1 MAKKK
6 RTNNLTQ
13 IVTAAAVLL
22 GLVAIAM
29 IFVPTIGVKD
39 SDTTY
44 TGMQLAFGYSVTKSV
59 AGLSA
64 TLTYF
69 EFSFMSLLTYIL
81 ALAGTVV
88 ALMGLI
94 KNSFASGLFR
104 IIAAA
109 CFIVSGVF
117 FFMAVNFCVPGKDI
131 SSLVSLVGGNIK
143 NSLILAVGA
152 YIGGITAIIAGVCEL
167 LSVFVFNK

>member
-39 SDTTY
+39 SETTF
-44 TGMQLAFGYSVTKSV
+44 TGLQLAFGYSESKGSVVTLTV
-59 AGLSA
+59 
-64 TLTYF
+64 TYF

-109 CFIVSGVF
+109 CFIISGVF

>member
-29 IFVPTIGVKD
+29 IFVPTVTVKGIIN
-39 SDTTY
+39 TY
-44 TGMQLAFGYSVTKSV
+44 TFTGLNLAFGCNLENTST
-59 AGLSA
+59 AI
-64 TLTYF
+64 F
-69 EFSFMSLLTYIL
+69 EFSFMNLLTYIL

-117 FFMAVNFCVPGKDI
+117 FFMSLNFCIPNTTATEAFKLIGDI
-131 SSLVSLVGGNIK
+131 KSNGV
-143 NSLILAVGA
+143 LAVGA

>member
-29 IFVPTIGVKD
+29 IFVPTVTVKGIIN
-39 SDTTY
+39 TY
-44 TGMQLAFGYSVTKSV
+44 TFTGLNLAFGCNLENTST
-59 AGLSA
+59 AI
-64 TLTYF
+64 F
-69 EFSFMSLLTYIL
+69 EFSFMNLLTYIL

-117 FFMAVNFCVPGKDI
+117 FFMSLNFCIPNTTATEAFKLIGDI
-131 SSLVSLVGGNIK
+131 KSNGV
-143 NSLILAVGA
+143 LAVGA
-152 YIGGITAIIAGVCEL
+152 YIGGITTIIAGVCEL

>member
-6 RTNNLTQ
+6 RTNSLTQ

-29 IFVPTIGVKD
+29 IFVPTIGIKD
-39 SDTTY
+39 SETTF
-44 TGMQLAFGYSVTKSV
+44 TGLQLAFGYTKSV
-59 AGLSA
+59 KVGLA
-64 TLTYF
+64 AITVTYF
-69 EFSFMSLLTYIL
+69 EFSFMNLLTYIL

-109 CFIVSGVF
+109 CFIISGVF
-117 FFMAVNFCVPGKDI
+117 FFMSLNFCIPNTTATEAFKLIGDI
-131 SSLVSLVGGNIK
+131 KSNGV
-143 NSLILAVGA
+143 LAIGA

>member
-6 RTNNLTQ
+6 RTNSLTQ

-39 SDTTY
+39 ADTTY

-81 ALAGTVV
+81 ALAGTIV

-94 KNSFASGLFR
+94 KNKFASGLFR

-117 FFMAVNFCVPGKDI
+117 FFMSLNFCIPNTTATEAFKLIGDI
-131 SSLVSLVGGNIK
+131 KSNGV
-143 NSLILAVGA
+143 LAVGA
-152 YIGGITAIIAGVCEL
+152 YIGGITTIIAGVCEL

>member
-1 MAKKK
+1 MAKRKG
-6 RTNNLTQ
+6 TNLTQ

-22 GLVAIAM
+22 GIVAIAM

-44 TGMQLAFGYSVTKSV
+44 TGMQLAFGYSVTKS
-59 AGLSA
+59 ALGLSA

-109 CFIVSGVF
+109 CFIISGVF
-117 FFMAVNFCVPGKDI
+117 FFMAVNFCAPGNDI
-131 SSLVSLVGGNIK
+131 SSAVSFLGGNVK
-143 NSLILAVGA
+143 NSLVLAVGA

>member
-29 IFVPTIGVKD
+29 IFVPTVTVKGIIN
-39 SDTTY
+39 TY
-44 TGMQLAFGYSVTKSV
+44 TFTGLNLAFGCNLENTST
-59 AGLSA
+59 AI
-64 TLTYF
+64 F
-69 EFSFMSLLTYIL
+69 EFSFMNLLTDIL

-117 FFMAVNFCVPGKDI
+117 FFMSLNFCIPNTTATEAFKLIGDI
-131 SSLVSLVGGNIK
+131 KSNGV
-143 NSLILAVGA
+143 LAVGA

>member
-6 RTNNLTQ
+6 RTNSLTQ

-29 IFVPTIGVKD
+29 IFVPTVTVKGIIN
-39 SDTTY
+39 TY
-44 TGMQLAFGYSVTKSV
+44 TFTGLNLAFGCNLENTST
-59 AGLSA
+59 AI
-64 TLTYF
+64 F
-69 EFSFMSLLTYIL
+69 EFSFMNLLTYIL
-81 ALAGTVV
+81 ALAVTVV

-117 FFMAVNFCVPGKDI
+117 FFMSINFCIPNTTASNITKFFSGDI
-131 SSLVSLVGGNIK
+131 KSAGT
-143 NSLILAVGA
+143 LAVGA